1 LGMDARNSN
10 LRDGNLDDGIA
21 EQLRRSLRRELITA
35 PKGDASVV
43 LHLPTGTYLELDQ
56 VATEILGLVSELGEA
71 GAARVLSE
79 RYNLPVQRARADVLR
94 VARAVRSGAATSA
107 ARGRRPTLRGAID
120 VARGWWR
127 LPLAARIATCQAALL
142 VLTVEVALKLSSLD
156 AVARRIGAPLA
167 VDDRDG
173 AAPPLDETTLTS
185 KERLHLWAVRWVLQ
199 RWLFDATCLRRAL
212 AWGRVLR
219 ARRPALCI
227 GLVEEDGVLAHAWL
241 HFGDVTLDAPDQGR
255 NFSRL

>member
-1 LGMDARNSN
+1 MDVRNSN
-10 LRDGNLDDGIA
+10 LRDDDLDDGIA
-21 EQLRRSLRRELITA
+21 EQLRRSLQRELVIA
-35 PKGDASVV
+35 SKGDSSVV

-56 VATEILGLVSELGEA
+56 VATEILGLVSDLGEA
-71 GAARVLSE
+71 GATRVMSE
-79 RYNLPVQRARADVLR
+79 RYNLPEQRARADVVR

-107 ARGRRPTLRGAID
+107 AKGRRPTLSGAVG

-127 LPLAARIATCQAALL
+127 LPVAARIATGQAALL
-142 VLTVEVALKLSSLD
+142 VLVVEVALKLTSLD
-156 AVARRIGAPLA
+156 VVARRIGAPLA
-167 VDDRDG
+167 VDERDG
-173 AAPPLDETTLTS
+173 AVPPLDETTLTS

-219 ARRPALCI
+219 ARRPVLCI
-227 GLVEEDGVLAHAWL
+227 GLVEEHGVLAHAWL
-241 HFGDVTLDAPDQGR
+241 HFGDVTLDAPDQSR